1 MPKNPVGLKYA
12 KDITELVGRTPLVG
26 LNRVFGNGNQVLAKL
41 EQSNPCGSVKD
52 RAALAMIDAAVE
64 KGELERGGTIIEAT
78 SGNTGIALAF
88 IAAVRKYKLIV
99 VMPDS
104 MSVERRKLL
113 ALFGAKVA
121 LTPAHLGMEG
131 AIEKAEELHASLQNS
146 FVVRQFD
153 NPSNAAVHEKT
164 TAVEIL
170 RDTDEKVDI
179 IVAGVGTGGTITG
192 VARKVK
198 EVRSSVR
205 VVAVEPANCAAL
217 SGEAPGPHII
227 QGIGAGFIPSI
238 MDKELIDD
246 VIKVTDD
253 EAVQWTRRIVREEG
267 ILAGISSGAAA
278 CATAKYMKKAGIKG
292 ATIVTIFPDTGERYL
307 SIGMVAG

>member
-1 MPKNPVGLKYA
+1 MRYA
-12 KDITELVGRTPLVG
+12 KDITGLVGGTPLVE
-26 LNRVFGNGNQVLAKL
+26 LSRVFGNGTNQVLAKL

-52 RAALAMIDAAVE
+52 RAALAMIDDAVG
-64 KGELERGGTIIEAT
+64 KGELEPGGTIIEAT

-88 IAAVRKYKLIV
+88 IAAARKYRLIV

-104 MSVERRKLL
+104 MSIERRKLL
-113 ALFGAKVA
+113 ALFGARLE

-131 AIEKAEELHASLQNS
+131 AIRKAEELHAALGNS
-146 FVVRQFD
+146 CVVRQFD
-153 NPSNAAVHEKT
+153 NPSNAEVHEKT

-170 RDTDEKVDI
+170 RDTDERVDVV
-179 IVAGVGTGGTITG
+179 VAGVGTGGTITG

-198 EVRSSVR
+198 KVKPSVR

-217 SGEAPGPHII
+217 SGEAPGPHAI

-238 MDKELIDD
+238 IDRELIDD
-246 VIKVTDD
+246 VITVTDD
-253 EAVQWTRRIVREEG
+253 EAMQWMRRIVRDEG

-278 CATAKYMKKAGIKG
+278 CATAKYINRAKVDG

-307 SIGMVAG
+307 SMGMVMG